1 MNTLNLRDPAFLAP
15 SGGGAPSAPPS
26 LSTLKL
32 WFDAGVGVL
41 DTGASPASDGD
52 DVGTWENQGGTT
64 DATSTAGN
72 RPTYHTG
79 QINGLPIIR
88 FNASEFMSIAHGT
101 DSDVSG
107 PQGVWW
113 AVMKPNSLT
122 PFNWIITKMN
132 VAPFSGTY
140 EFYIAA
146 STGRLAFTAQTPAS
160 QDSGANFLTAG
171 VFSKVFVR
179 NDSVSGCR
187 IYIDS
192 TTAKTTGSYKTGPSY
207 ATPAEIG
214 RRSDPNY
221 SDQDIAEFGVYHG
234 AISDAD
240 FALLDTYITGKYG
253 I

>member
-1 MNTLNLRDPAFLAP
+1 MNTLNLRDPAFLP
-15 SGGGAPSAPPS
+15 GGGGVLIPPS

-64 DATSTAGN
+64 DATSGAGN
-72 RPTYHTG
+72 RPTYHTN
-79 QINGLPIIR
+79 QINSLPAVR
-88 FNASEFMSIAHGT
+88 FNASEFLSVAHGA
-101 DSDVSG
+101 DSSVVG
-107 PQGVWW
+107 PEGVWW
-113 AVMKPNSLT
+113 AVMKPNTFT

-132 VAPFSGTY
+132 AAPSSGTY

-146 STGRLAFTAQTPAS
+146 ATGRLSFTAQTPAS
-160 QDSGANFLTAG
+160 QDSGATFLTVAA
-171 VFSKVFVR
+171 FNKVYVR

-187 IYIDS
+187 LYINNTS
-192 TTAKTTGSYKTGPSY
+192 SLGTGSYKTGPTY

-221 SDQDIAEFGVYHG
+221 SDCDIAEFGVYHG
-234 AISDAD
+234 SISDAD
-240 FALLDTYITGKYG
+240 FVLLDAYILAKYG
-253 I
+253 V